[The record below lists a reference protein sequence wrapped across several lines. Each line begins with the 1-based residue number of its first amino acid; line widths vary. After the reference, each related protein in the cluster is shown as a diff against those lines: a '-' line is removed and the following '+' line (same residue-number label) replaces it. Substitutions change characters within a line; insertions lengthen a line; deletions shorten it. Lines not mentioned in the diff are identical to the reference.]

1 MGHDKY
7 EEDLNMKL
15 GKYNRTINY
24 IALFVLF
31 FLQNIDNY
39 VRERHISAL
48 GLNTIKNITL
58 LIVGLLFLYEI
69 LQLKKITNSAW
80 TLFFTDELKSILF
93 LGSSFLVLSAFYMI
107 KNGGYVLATFMGIF
121 KIVIPVVIA
130 YAIINVMEMQ
140 DIYKL
145 MSILLILSFS
155 GYLFSK
161 IDLFSI
167 SNIKQINFAT
177 SNSPFESNFF
187 SPTAMAFCLF
197 FCFYRKK
204 KSLTYLSVFFT
215 IMTFKRIMILYAIF
229 LLLVGGLI
237 QKRKISSKVVYVFA
251 VAFLVLSFFYI
262 KLMRG
267 ECSDIVKQLIGIDVN
282 TFVMGRAYFMQV
294 IIRNFKSLGYMSS
307 TVGYQSMEMDIPM
320 IYTEM
325 GILSVIAIIFSLLN
339 LVKYNMYNFLII
351 VFCLL
356 ELLTSHWLDIPYF
369 WIVTYITIGCITYRT
384 DALELQK
391 AKARIKFVW

>member
-1 MGHDKY
+1 
-7 EEDLNMKL
+7 MKL

-24 IALFVLF
+24 IALFALF
-31 FLQNIDNY
+31 FLQNVDNY
-39 VRERHISAL
+39 VRERHLSVL

-58 LIVGLLFLYEI
+58 LIVGLLFIYEI
-69 LQLKKITNSAW
+69 LQLKKITDSAW
-80 TLFFTDELKSILF
+80 TPFFTDELKSILI
-93 LGSSFLVLSAFYMI
+93 LAISFLVLSIFYII
-107 KNGGYVLATFMGIF
+107 KNGGYVSVTFIGIF
-121 KIVIPVVIA
+121 KIVVPAVIA

-145 MSILLILSFS
+145 MSILLILSFI
-155 GYLFSK
+155 GYLISK
-161 IDLFSI
+161 IDVLSV
-167 SNIKQINFAT
+167 SNIKQINFMT
-177 SNSPFESNFF
+177 SSSPFEANFF

-229 LLLVGGLI
+229 LLLIGGLV
-237 QKRKISSKVVYVFA
+237 QKRKISSKVVSVFA
-251 VAFLVLSFFYI
+251 VAFLVLSIFYI

-267 ECSDIVKQLIGIDVN
+267 ECTDIVKQLIGIDVN

-307 TVGYQSMEMDIPM
+307 TVGHQSMEMDIPM

-325 GILSVIAIIFSLLN
+325 GFLSVIAIIFSLLD
-339 LVKYNMYNFLII
+339 LVKHNMYNFLII

-384 DALELQK
+384 DGIEIPK